1 MKIDDIIEQNN
12 QLNQINNLQITKSY
26 FSKDKKDE
34 SFSKSKIIEE
44 EKK

>member
-12 QLNQINNLQITKSY
+12 QLNQIKNLEATKSY

-34 SFSKSKIIEE
+34 SFSKSNIIEE

>member
-12 QLNQINNLQITKSY
+12 QFNQIKNLEVTKSY
-26 FSKDKKDE
+26 FSKDKMDE